1 MTSSPYQIKDF
12 AKGEMLFRAGDAVPD
27 EAAEAFLV
35 LEGRL
40 EVYLDGADGE
50 PLPLGSIEP
59 GQIVGEMALLD
70 GQPRSA
76 HVGAGPKGARC
87 AVITRS
93 VLQRLVGEADPVL
106 RGLLNA
112 YAKRLRS
119 ANKQHAAAAESAV
132 ELSGLNEPERPRG
145 GPALVGVTN
154 KAQIAALLSKAARD
168 AGCELTLYPNG
179 SKAWPALQAGAKPA
193 IVVAV
198 ATGSEDDGPAL
209 AKLIALK
216 LPKPRPGFVLI
227 GRADG
232 KPVSFNPK
240 EVDDLVD
247 QPVEITVLA
256 DVIKARLRNPPRS

>member
-1 MTSSPYQIKDF
+1 MTSTPYQIKDF
-12 AKGEMLFRAGDAVPD
+12 AKGEMLFRAGDPVP
-27 EAAEAFLV
+27 EAAAEAFLV

-40 EVYLDGADGE
+40 EVFLDGADGE
-50 PLPLGSIEP
+50 PLPLGNIEA

-76 HVGAGPKGARC
+76 HVQAGPKGARC

-93 VLQRLVGEADPVL
+93 VLQRLFCEADPVL

-119 ANKQHAAAAESAV
+119 ANQQHAAAAESAV

-145 GPALVGVTN
+145 GPTMVGVTN
-154 KAQIAALLSKAARD
+154 KAAIAALLSKAARD

-179 SKAWPALQAGAKPA
+179 SKAWPALQGGAKPA

-198 ATGSEDDGPAL
+198 ATASEDDGPAL
-209 AKLIALK
+209 AKLIAMK
-216 LPKPRPGFVLI
+216 LAKPRPGFVLI

-247 QPVEITVLA
+247 QPVEAAALA
-256 DVIKARLRNPPRS
+256 DVIKARLKNPPRS

>member
-12 AKGEMLFRAGDAVPD
+12 AKSEMLFRAGDPVPD
-27 EAAEAFLV
+27 ENAEAFLV

-76 HVGAGPKGARC
+76 HVRACPRLGARC

-145 GPALVGVTN
+145 GPTLVGVTN

-198 ATGSEDDGPAL
+198 ATASEDDGPAL

-247 QPVEITVLA
+247 QPVDITVLA
-256 DVIKARLRNPPRS
+256 DVIKARLRN